1 MMDTIRSYHSQ
12 AFRDGIVDAIY
23 ALGNNNST
31 QDIAQHMK
39 QQAPFSESSWWW
51 EDREFKSELQNA
63 VNRGD
68 IIQANDSYTSS
79 AVAAIK
85 CKAKQ
90 QEKEMYE
97 AMQQSKKDR
106 RECAD
111 MLLTNLKQQ
120 DQQTKKQQNNNK
132 RQKVGEDS
140 NVPSLSKLGL
150 KLESLLLNDRMI
162 IVPMIEIRD
171 NATNKLK
178 GIDKKFQDAID
189 IATDGSW
196 TVLNV
201 VLSRV
206 DTIEGNPGIKTYAD
220 YEGDVV
226 IDALYDCDGTAM
238 YTKLLD
244 KLNIVWSDEDLI
256 DGTVSCY
263 CWEGNY
269 YEMWQNGETERV
281 GCYDC
286 DGNDCPLDDD
296 SDYEGYIFDEGHT
309 PRYENTLCESL
320 LIGISKELIP
330 EQKQL

>member
-1 MMDTIRSYHSQ
+1 MER
-12 AFRDGIVDAIY
+12 
-23 ALGNNNST
+23 
-31 QDIAQHMK
+31 
-39 QQAPFSESSWWW
+39 
-51 EDREFKSELQNA
+51 
-63 VNRGD
+63 
-68 IIQANDSYTSS
+68 
-79 AVAAIK
+79 
-85 CKAKQ
+85 
-90 QEKEMYE
+90 YE
-97 AMQQSKKDR
+97 AMEQSKKDR
-106 RECAD
+106 CECAD
-111 MLLTNLKQQ
+111 MLLTYLKQQ
-120 DQQTKKQQNNNK
+120 DQQTEKHQSNKKRLKVDAPPCFDQHYNN
-132 RQKVGEDS
+132 
-140 NVPSLSKLGL
+140 PSLSQLGSKL
-150 KLESLLLNDRMI
+150 KSLMLNDRMI
-162 IVPMIEIRD
+162 IVPMIEKRD
-171 NATNKLK
+171 DATNELK

-238 YTKLLD
+238 DKKLLD

-309 PRYENTLCESL
+309 PRYENTHNESF
-320 LIGISKELIP
+320 LIGISKELIR
-330 EQKQL
+330 EQKAERAKSLGLQVHQPEFD